1 MSLPESSASCWL
13 SLRRA
18 RCLKH
23 PSQAPQ
29 TKLPAKKHHRSDVC
43 MHLSRRHANACNLH
57 GYWASSLLS
66 EVCVPESVT
75 KDNEPSGL
83 DWFASIAV
91 GRYNISEC
99 RRFHFRLRLSW
110 QDWCHS
116 YRPACCRLCPD
127 MCRCSLALAWKN
139 SNHRKP

>member
-23 PSQAPQ
+23 PRLALQ
-29 TKLPAKKHHRSDVC
+29 TKLPAKKHHKSDAY

-57 GYWASSLLS
+57 GYRASSLSL
-66 EVCVPESVT
+66 EVSAPESVT

-83 DWFASIAV
+83 HWFASHCSTQVQYFSMSTLPLPIAAFV
-91 GRYNISEC
+91 AG
-99 RRFHFRLRLSW
+99 LLSFLSP
-110 QDWCHS
+110 CV
-116 YRPACCRLCPD
+116 
-127 MCRCSLALAWKN
+127 
-139 SNHRKP
+139 

>member
-23 PSQAPQ
+23 PSLAPQ
-29 TKLPAKKHHRSDVC
+29 TK
-43 MHLSRRHANACNLH
+43 RHANACNLH

-116 YRPACCRLCPD
+116 SRPACCRLCP
-127 MCRCSLALAWKN
+127 
-139 SNHRKP
+139 

>member
-23 PSQAPQ
+23 HRLALQ

-57 GYWASSLLS
+57 GYRASSLSL
-66 EVCVPESVT
+66 EVSAPESVT
-75 KDNEPSGL
+75 KSNEPSAL
-83 DWFASIAV
+83 HCFASHCTTHV
-91 GRYNISEC
+91 QYSSMSR
-99 RRFHFRLRLSW
+99 
-110 QDWCHS
+110 
-116 YRPACCRLCPD
+116 
-127 MCRCSLALAWKN
+127 LAL
-139 SNHRKP
+139 